1 MLQGMLG
8 NMLGQ
13 LASQLLGCPLVPQLG
28 SLPMTEENP
37 PLSTLCSLFTVLVGS
52 LPRGSILFIVIDGI
66 SYYEDEARR
75 EECMEALSTMT
86 ELARGAPGD
95 TDNGCLVKLL
105 VTTPLRSHHVQKL
118 FAGTET
124 LNLDEYIERDDGY
137 TESLWNVRI
146 GRVIRSRIVG

>member
-1 MLQGMLG
+1 MLG

-13 LASQLLGCPLVPQLG
+13 LAGQLLRCPLVPQLG
-28 SLPMTEENP
+28 YLPMTEENP
-37 PLSTLCSLFTVLVGS
+37 PLSTLCRLFTVLVRS

-75 EECMEALSTMT
+75 EECIEALSTIT
-86 ELARGAPGD
+86 ELVRGAPGD
-95 TDNGCLVKLL
+95 TDDERLVKLL
-105 VTTPLRSHHVQKL
+105 VTAPLRSHHVQKL

-124 LNLDEYIERDDGY
+124 LNLNEHIQWDDGY

-146 GRVIRSRIVG
+146 GRVIRSG